1 MKVESLQKPVAN
13 YEITFIDKE
22 YVEVDFFTNIE
33 KKQRKENEDS
43 DKMIDY
49 YEYDNYKIKVRN
61 RFNLESQI
69 DTHYDEW
76 LKYAIA
82 NDDREHIPTEYEIIK
97 MQYDEYEGMDTPSTI
112 EEMKLQDPALAT
124 EYLNMMIE
132 LRGLMYTLS
141 VSGTQS
147 VGYATIHIPAPSQ
160 ALKEFKNRFKRV

>member
-1 MKVESLQKPVAN
+1 MKAESLQKPVAN

-22 YVEVDFFTNIE
+22 YVEVDFFSNIE

-97 MQYDEYEGMDTPSTI
+97 MQYSEYKGMDTPSTI

-132 LRGLMYTLS
+132 LRGLIYTLS
-141 VSGTQS
+141 ASETQQ
-147 VGYATIHIPAPSQ
+147 VGYTAIQLPTPSK